1 MSSAIHIESSSSF
14 FTPSSSSSGLALN
27 GQMPPLW
34 EPDMEK
40 TCNCRGCGA
49 LLKADYRNAQRQHF
63 CGRKGCQKLRRS
75 LRQRL
80 RRQRQ
85 RPTRMPSKKPGAKPK
100 QARRPQEASLIS
112 EAEITAESPVI
123 IGLISMITGST
134 NLEEIQAT
142 YRQLWLRGVQI
153 LEGRKPQAVHNSDI
167 INLFQAMEQTASR
180 SH

>member
-1 MSSAIHIESSSSF
+1 
-14 FTPSSSSSGLALN
+14 
-27 GQMPPLW
+27 
-34 EPDMEK
+34 
-40 TCNCRGCGA
+40 
-49 LLKADYRNAQRQHF
+49 
-63 CGRKGCQKLRRS
+63 
-75 LRQRL
+75 
-80 RRQRQ
+80 
-85 RPTRMPSKKPGAKPK
+85 MPSKKPGAKPK

-112 EAEITAESPVI
+112 EAEITAENPVI